1 MAWQVEA
8 HQDGYQI
15 IAEDQQVVAVV
26 PVNATQD
33 KDAAFAQAQLL
44 CNAPQMVTVL
54 SGEDGELARK
64 MRYLGD
70 MLGKLTDGPI
80 SGPLDQMMRITNEL
94 LGWKV
99 FLNEFAGDID
109 QALAQTK

>member
-1 MAWQVEA
+1 MAWQVVEN
-8 HQDGYQI
+8 QDSYQI
-15 IAEDQQVVAVV
+15 IADDHRIIAVV
-26 PVNATQD
+26 PVHEGQD
-33 KDAAFAQAQLL
+33 KATVLAQAHLL
-44 CNAPQMVTVL
+44 CCAPQMATVL
-54 SGEDGELARK
+54 AGEGGELAKK

-109 QALAQTK
+109 TALPQVK